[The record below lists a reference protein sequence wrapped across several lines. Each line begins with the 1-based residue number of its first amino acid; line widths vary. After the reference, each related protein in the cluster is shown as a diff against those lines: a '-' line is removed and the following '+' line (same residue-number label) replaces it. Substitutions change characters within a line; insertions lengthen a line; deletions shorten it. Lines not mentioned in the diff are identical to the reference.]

1 LSKIIF
7 LQLVARRRAVFRS
20 SPEHPLPHIENK
32 NLQNEHSFA
41 LTPPQ
46 SLPKQNV
53 RSFLRYLPRGLPVI
67 MPRLKPDTQR
77 ARREHILDAALRCF
91 ARGGFHA
98 TTMQTI
104 CREAGV
110 SPGALYVYF
119 DSKEALIAGLCERDR
134 AEFAERF
141 AQLASAPDFIEALAA
156 IGEHY
161 FINESGEK
169 QRFAIEMG
177 IESTRN
183 PRIAEIFMSVDK
195 FCNDSFDALFRRL
208 QDEGRIAPRIDIPT
222 LVKVFNIFG
231 DGMFWRRAIDPTAD
245 MSTVLP
251 VIIEVIG
258 GLLNPTNAGRARAK
272 TNVREA
278 RQ

>member
-1 LSKIIF
+1 M
-7 LQLVARRRAVFRS
+7 
-20 SPEHPLPHIENK
+20 
-32 NLQNEHSFA
+32 
-41 LTPPQ
+41 
-46 SLPKQNV
+46 PK
-53 RSFLRYLPRGLPVI
+53 
-67 MPRLKPDTQR
+67 LKPDTQR

-98 TTMQTI
+98 TTMQMI
-104 CREAGV
+104 CREAHV

-141 AQLASAPDFIEALAA
+141 ATLATATDFLGSLRE

-161 FINESGEK
+161 LVEEPAEK
-169 QRFAIEMG
+169 QRFVIEMG
-177 IESTRN
+177 VEATRN

-195 FCNDSFDALFRRL
+195 FCNDSFKELFHRL
-208 QDEGRIAPRIDIPT
+208 QDEGRIAPRVDIPT

-245 MSTVLP
+245 MRVVLP
-251 VIIEVIG
+251 VIIDMIG
-258 GLLNPTNAGRARAK
+258 SLLNPIETSLARSEPKLAAHG
-272 TNVREA
+272 A
-278 RQ
+278 RR